1 MASPVKAGQRVPVTL
16 LTGFLGAGKTTLLNR
31 LIDAPECGRVAVIV
45 NEAGEVALDGKLV
58 VGTTEEIVELRE
70 GCVCCTVR
78 GDLSVAVGRLL
89 DRRGRWFRGIKFDR
103 ILVECS
109 GLASPGPVVQ
119 TFLLDP
125 RLAGET
131 RVDGVIALASA
142 ADIARQ
148 LDERAE
154 AAEQLAYADRIV
166 LNHVDRAKDV
176 PGALARVRG
185 VNPGAPVDMAV
196 RAAVDPAP
204 LLELGGGEPERWALA
219 GGLDGASPSGPA
231 LAHHASAPGT
241 ASPVVLR
248 HDGPIELEKLKF
260 FLQFVA
266 ARKTWSL
273 MRLKGIFRCPDLAR
287 AVVAHGVYQW
297 LELGPGSMAP
307 PAESVL
313 LLIGRGLDR
322 DELTRGWAAVTGR
335 PVAEPSGAKAR

>member
-1 MASPVKAGQRVPVTL
+1 MAPSVSADSRVPVTL

-45 NEAGEVALDGKLV
+45 NEAGEVALDGRLI

-78 GDLSVAVGRLL
+78 GDLSVAVARLL
-89 DRRGRWFRGIKFDR
+89 DRRKRWFRGIRFDR

-125 RLAGET
+125 RLAADT

-142 ADIARQ
+142 ADVARQ

-166 LNHVDRAKDV
+166 LNHVDRARDV
-176 PGALARVRG
+176 PGALARVRA
-185 VNPGAPVDMAV
+185 VNPAAPVDMAV
-196 RAAVDPAP
+196 RGAVDAAP
-204 LLELGGGEPERWALA
+204 LFHLA
-219 GGLDGASPSGPA
+219 GGDPARWAFGAGLEGTAPAGAA
-231 LAHHASAPGT
+231 LAHHASTPG
-241 ASPVVLR
+241 SVSHVVLR
-248 HDGPIELEKLKF
+248 HDGAIELEKLKF

-266 ARKTWSL
+266 ARKAWSL
-273 MRLKGIFRCPDLAR
+273 MRLKGIFCCPGLSR

-297 LELGPGSMAP
+297 LELGPGAMDP

-313 LLIGRGLDR
+313 LLIGRGFDR

-335 PVAEPSGAKAR
+335 PATEPSGATAT